1 VRRTHGLFAL
11 AEQLDQG
18 ARSRDVEP
26 RRRVGIMVEWPKGGS
41 REPMPHI
48 AIDWLRL
55 ARVTTQYVV
64 PGILAFAF
72 LVEISG
78 TPTVFAYDYAIAL
91 VFSLLTLVLNGACGW
106 VVFLWDID
114 RLFFSLERKID
125 TQTKTSTAEAD
136 GSLLGR
142 VRDILASK
150 VQHLRAEAVRAIER
164 AYWEDINAG
173 GVLAFP
179 QPNIARAVE
188 HIDEGRRDLL
198 SPLAELVARTVPVGN
213 TPAALVSRVLFKYL
227 APEVKLR
234 LYRRLILRF
243 LSQLSALFVL
253 AALCFYFSI
262 LGWSRVSPSVFANQ
276 AVSATSVFYVQ
287 LDLMLRGALFD
298 FMEHTHRSIS
308 PIAINQRATAFVYYT
323 LSFRMFVVA
332 YVISSLFRVARFVV
346 RRWRVLLR

>member
-1 VRRTHGLFAL
+1 M
-11 AEQLDQG
+11 
-18 ARSRDVEP
+18 ARID
-26 RRRVGIMVEWPKGGS
+26 
-41 REPMPHI
+41 
-48 AIDWLRL
+48 IDWLRL

-64 PGILAFAF
+64 PGLLALAV
-72 LVEISG
+72 LVEVAAAR
-78 TPTVFAYDYAIAL
+78 TVPAYDYLIAF
-91 VFSLLTLVLNGACGW
+91 VFSLLTLMMIGACGW
-106 VVFLWDID
+106 IVFLWDID

-125 TQTKTSTAEAD
+125 TQTVSEAGAD

-142 VRDILASK
+142 VRDMLSSK
-150 VQHLRAEAVRAIER
+150 VQHLRAQAVRSIEK

-179 QPNIARAVE
+179 QPDIARAIE

-198 SPLAELVARTVPVGN
+198 APLTELVARTVPVGSS
-213 TPAALVSRVLFKYL
+213 PAALVSRVLFRYL

-253 AALCFYFSI
+253 AALCFYFSL
-262 LGWSRVSPSVFANQ
+262 LGWSRVSASVFTQ
-276 AVSATSVFYVQ
+276 PAVSATSVLLYQ

-298 FMEHTHRSIS
+298 FMEHTYRSVS
-308 PIAINQRATAFVYYT
+308 PISVNQRATAFVYYT
-323 LSFRMFVVA
+323 LAFRMFVAA
-332 YVISSLFRVARFVV
+332 YFISSLFRVARFVV

>member
-1 VRRTHGLFAL
+1 M
-11 AEQLDQG
+11 
-18 ARSRDVEP
+18 ARID
-26 RRRVGIMVEWPKGGS
+26 
-41 REPMPHI
+41 
-48 AIDWLRL
+48 IDWLRL

-64 PGILAFAF
+64 PGLLALAL
-72 LVEISG
+72 LVEVAG
-78 TPTVFAYDYAIAL
+78 TPTVAAYDYLIAV
-91 VFSLLTLVLNGACGW
+91 VFSVFTVVMIAACGW
-106 VVFLWDID
+106 IVFLWDID

-125 TQTKTSTAEAD
+125 AQAVSEAAAD

-142 VRDILASK
+142 VRDMLSSK
-150 VQHLRAEAVRAIER
+150 VQHLRTEAVRSIEK

-179 QPNIARAVE
+179 HPDIARAIE
-188 HIDEGRRDLL
+188 HIDAGRRDLL
-198 SPLAELVARTVPVGN
+198 ASLTELVARTVPVGSS
-213 TPAALVSRVLFKYL
+213 PAALVARVLFRYL

-262 LGWSRVSPSVFANQ
+262 LGWSRVSASVFAQ
-276 AVSATSVFYVQ
+276 PAVSATSVLLYQ

-298 FMEHTHRSIS
+298 FIEHTHRSIS
-308 PIAINQRATAFVYYT
+308 PISINQRATAFVYYT
-323 LSFRMFVVA
+323 LAFRMFVAA
-332 YVISSLFRVARFVV
+332 YFISSLFRVARFVV